1 MRADALSSWPHV
13 FGLFVSCLHACAPLC
28 TAPQCHKL
36 CLPVIPVQHPF
47 AGTQVFY
54 RDDNVSIPLSLAR
67 SFLPSPSAVT
77 YNLSAEA
84 GTLKALPKQLRHGA
98 ISSADFGQGS
108 EWELQ
113 LPVNWSAVPL
123 EASYRWALDLQ
134 PAWLSQVTGNASN
147 STIAV
152 HLFGVEE
159 GQCPPGTIR

>member
-1 MRADALSSWPHV
+1 M
-13 FGLFVSCLHACAPLC
+13 
-28 TAPQCHKL
+28 
-36 CLPVIPVQHPF
+36 
-47 AGTQVFY
+47 
-54 RDDNVSIPLSLAR
+54 SIPLSLAR
-67 SFLPSPSAVT
+67 SYLPAPSAVT
-77 YNLSAEA
+77 YNLSAVA
-84 GTLKALPKQLRHGA
+84 GTLKALPKQLQQGSV
-98 ISSADFGQGS
+98 SSADFGPGS

-159 GQCPPGTIR
+159 GQCPPGTIRCGARCERMRLWGRCLQHGNQACRQCLCKVGMACGCTHRIPRWRALSQVSRACAS